1 MLFST
6 ISLGVALISIAF
18 SSDLANTSKAA
29 REMSEAAA
37 AVIEETPS
45 GPPPGLELRLPPE
58 IAQHE
63 RKRAAALM
71 LAKALETARD
81 VAAQAASD
89 AIQLRVDGPGR
100 GNGNAGGNGKG
111 NGKDSDGNNAGG
123 NGRGLALG
131 LGNGNGNGN
140 GNAFGQQQAA
150 SAARAKA
157 NGYGAGGN
165 PNKGPPV
172 DPPGKNK

>member
-1 MLFST
+1 
-6 ISLGVALISIAF
+6 
-18 SSDLANTSKAA
+18 
-29 REMSEAAA
+29 MSEAAA
-37 AVIEETPS
+37 AVIEERPS

-58 IAQHE
+58 IAQQE

-100 GNGNAGGNGKG
+100 GNGNGNAGGNG
-111 NGKDSDGNNAGG
+111 NGKGSDGSNAGG

-131 LGNGNGNGN
+131 LGDGNGGGNGNGNGN